1 MQQAYIGIV
10 ITLVFGIFVAGAFL
24 VLSHLA
30 SVRRPTAVKLSPYES
45 GIDVLGDTR
54 ERFSVKF
61 YIVAIL
67 FIVFDIE
74 VIFFLPWASIF
85 RELGLFGLI
94 EMFVFVIVLGAG
106 LAYAWKKGAL
116 EWD

>member
-1 MQQAYIGIV
+1 MQQAYIGIA
-10 ITLVFGIFVAGAFL
+10 ILLVVGLLNAGLFL
-24 VLSHLA
+24 GLSHLL
-30 SVRRPTAVKLSPYES
+30 SVRRPTAVKASAYES
-45 GIDVLGDTR
+45 GIDPLGDTR

-74 VIFFLPWASIF
+74 TIFFLPWAAIF

-94 EMFVFVIVLGAG
+94 EMFVFVLVLGAG

-116 EWD
+116 EWE